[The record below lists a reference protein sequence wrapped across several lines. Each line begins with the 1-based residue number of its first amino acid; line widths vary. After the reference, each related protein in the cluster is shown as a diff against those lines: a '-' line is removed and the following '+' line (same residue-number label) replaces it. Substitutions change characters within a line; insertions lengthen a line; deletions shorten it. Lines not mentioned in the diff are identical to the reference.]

1 MPRSPIQLW
10 FFNGVINKEED
21 VSLVAKLYLFTINT
35 IILPKSKILAMVATN
50 AKIGIDAK
58 FDTNAKINTNT
69 KTNTNM
75 KISINKLIFYF
86 PHTLREFLIDIMPA
100 WIKM

>member
-1 MPRSPIQLW
+1 
-10 FFNGVINKEED
+10 

-100 WIKM
+100 

>member
-1 MPRSPIQLW
+1 
-10 FFNGVINKEED
+10 
-21 VSLVAKLYLFTINT
+21 
-35 IILPKSKILAMVATN
+35 
-50 AKIGIDAK
+50 
-58 FDTNAKINTNT
+58 
-69 KTNTNM
+69 M